1 VFSQWSQMRKDSPNP
16 SILVRLFLRLKWAW
30 ARHAILR
37 GRVFDRAWYIITYPE
52 VARQGW
58 DPATHY
64 LAIGGAQGLKPHLL
78 FDPAWYQAR
87 RPTVGN
93 PLLDYVRTGAAL
105 GLDPSPYFHAAYYLA
120 AIGRPL
126 RRRLWTFGRRL
137 SPLGDFVATPPGERV
152 VPTPLF
158 DRAWYLES
166 YPDVLQSGFDPFLHY
181 VASGDRDGRWPG
193 PWFDPLWY
201 RMRNVG
207 ARGPDGAPLAHYLSE
222 GAARGCDPCGAF
234 STRWY
239 FSQIGE
245 CCEVGAQAL
254 LHYTWRGRHEWH
266 STHPTLPP
274 PGSSVAQWGDL
285 PWSAPFGTRPE
296 SARRILAIVA
306 DLAAWT
312 SCDGRTIVEGLSVQ
326 TDLDVFALS
335 WTVLDDLPD
344 GVMRLDLSQVH
355 ASPKMIASRVLRA
368 LKFRDVSARVV
379 LIGRDPEASLII
391 DELGLRSTVCSATS
405 GTSVSAVMAALP
417 PRAPQL
423 DVSAI
428 VPSYNHAQYLD
439 ERIGSIFRQRVL
451 PSEIIAL
458 DDASTDDSVAVLE
471 RWQCLSPIPFRLIR
485 NERNT
490 GSTFAQWAKGVALA
504 RSALVW
510 IAESD
515 DTSSPHFLE
524 RLLPYFADDRLAL
537 AYAESRVIGEQG
549 QWLADSYR
557 FYTDSISSRKWLTAY
572 AEDGETEIDHALA
585 IKNTIANASAVVFRR
600 AVLARHLQTIE
611 PFRYCGDW
619 WAYVQCLQEGSI
631 AYHPEALN
639 SHRRGASSVTHVGV
653 SSPVPLAEALRIES
667 VLWRSPGL
675 SDRSRVLG
683 FVQMLFEAA
692 LRGNRDLDGPF
703 AISIVAAWKAAVA
716 SNSRPVDPAAF
727 AAGLEYAQ
735 RLASEEVGVEMPGP
749 DTVLTYCKGLLA
761 RVATSPP
768 VS

>member
-1 VFSQWSQMRKDSPNP
+1 MRKDPPRP
-16 SILVRLFLRLKWAW
+16 SILVQLFLRIRWAW
-30 ARHAILR
+30 ARHVIQR

-78 FDPAWYQAR
+78 FDPVWYQAR
-87 RPTVGN
+87 RPAVGN

-126 RRRLWTFGRRL
+126 GRRLWTVGRRL
-137 SPLGDFVATPPGERV
+137 SPLGDFVATPSGERV

-207 ARGPDGAPLAHYLSE
+207 ARGPDGAPLAHYLGE
-222 GAARGCDPCGAF
+222 GAVRGCDPCGAF

-245 CCEVGAQAL
+245 SCDAGAQAL
-254 LHYTWRGRHEWH
+254 LHYTWRGRHEWR

-306 DLAAWT
+306 DLAEWT

-326 TDLDVFALS
+326 TDLGVFVLS

-355 ASPKMIASRVLRA
+355 ASREMIASRVLRA
-368 LKFRDVSARVV
+368 LKFRDVSARIV
-379 LIGRDPEASLII
+379 LIGRDPEASSII
-391 DELGLRSTVCSATS
+391 DELGLSSIVCSATS

-439 ERIGSIFRQRVL
+439 ERIGSILRQRVL

-471 RWQCLSPIPFRLIR
+471 RWQRLSAIPFRLIR

-572 AEDGETEIDHALA
+572 AEDGETEIDQALA

-600 AVLARHLQTIE
+600 AVLARHLRTIE
-611 PFRYCGDW
+611 PFCYCGDW
-619 WAYVQCLQEGSI
+619 WAYIQCLQEGRI

-667 VLWRSPGL
+667 ALWRSPGL

-703 AISIVAAWKAAVA
+703 AVSVVAAWKAAVA
-716 SNSRPVDPAAF
+716 SNRRPVDPAAF
-727 AAGLEYAQ
+727 LAGLEYAQ
-735 RLASEEVGVEMPGP
+735 RLASEEVGVKMPGP

>member
-1 VFSQWSQMRKDSPNP
+1 M
-16 SILVRLFLRLKWAW
+16 
-30 ARHAILR
+30 ILR
-37 GRVFDRAWYIITYPE
+37 GRVFDRAWYITTYPD
-52 VARQGW
+52 VIRQGW

-64 LAIGGAQGLKPHLL
+64 LAIGAARDLKPHLL
-78 FDPAWYQAR
+78 FDPAWYRAR
-87 RPTVGN
+87 RPTAGN
-93 PLLDYVRTGAAL
+93 PLLDYIRNGAAL

-126 RRRLWTFGRRL
+126 GRRLGTFGRRL
-137 SPLGDFVATPPGERV
+137 SPLGDFVATAPAERV

-158 DRAWYLES
+158 DRAWYLKS
-166 YPDVLQSGFDPFLHY
+166 YPDVAQSGFDPFLHY

-201 RMRNVG
+201 RMRNVD
-207 ARGPDGAPLAHYLSE
+207 ARGPDGAPLAHYLGE
-222 GAARGCDPCGAF
+222 GAVQGCEPSGAF
-234 STRWY
+234 STQWY
-239 FSQIGE
+239 LIQLSELLGR
-245 CCEVGAQAL
+245 GAQAL
-254 LHYTWRGRHEWH
+254 LHYTWHGRHEWH

-274 PGSSVAQWGDL
+274 PGSPVAEWGDM

-296 SARRILAIVA
+296 SARRVLAIVA
-306 DLAAWT
+306 DLSAWT
-312 SCDGRTIVEGLSVQ
+312 SCKGRALVEGLSAQ
-326 TDLDVFALS
+326 TDLDVFVLS
-335 WTVLDDLPD
+335 WAVLDDLPT
-344 GVMRLDLSQVH
+344 GVMRLDLSQVR
-355 ASPKMIASRVLRA
+355 ASRRMIVSRVLRA

-379 LIGRDPEASLII
+379 QIGCDPEASSIA
-391 DELGLRSTVCSATS
+391 DELGLSSTACEAVS
-405 GTSVSAVMAALP
+405 GISVSAVLATLP
-417 PRAPQL
+417 PRATQL
-423 DVSAI
+423 NVSAI

-439 ERIGSIFRQRVL
+439 ERIRSILRQRVL

-471 RWQCLSPIPFRLIR
+471 RWQRGSPVPFRLVR

-504 RSALVW
+504 RSPLVW

-537 AYAESRVIGEQG
+537 AYAKSRVIGEQG

-557 FYTDSISSRKWLTAY
+557 FYTDGITSRKWLTAY
-572 AEDGETEIDHALA
+572 VEDGKTEIDQALA

-600 AVLARHLQTIE
+600 VVLARHLQTIE

-619 WAYVQCLQEGSI
+619 WSYIQCLQEGRI

-639 SHRRGASSVTHVGV
+639 SHRRSANSVTHVGV
-653 SSPVPLAEALRIES
+653 GSSLPLAEALRVES
-667 VLWRSPGL
+667 ALWRSPCL

-692 LRGNRDLDGPF
+692 LRGNRDLDGPL
-703 AISIVAAWKAAVA
+703 AAAVVDA
-716 SNSRPVDPAAF
+716 WNAAVTSNRRPIDREAF
-727 AAGLEYAQ
+727 VAGLEYAE
-735 RLASEEVGVEMPGP
+735 RLASEEVGAKMLGP

-761 RVATSPP
+761 RVATGPP
-768 VS
+768 AP